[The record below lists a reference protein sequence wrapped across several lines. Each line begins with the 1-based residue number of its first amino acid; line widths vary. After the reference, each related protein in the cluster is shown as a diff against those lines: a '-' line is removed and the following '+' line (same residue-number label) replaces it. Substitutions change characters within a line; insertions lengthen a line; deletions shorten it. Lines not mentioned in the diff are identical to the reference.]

1 MPLTNISIK
10 NFRCFESIEIS
21 LSPGVNFFYG
31 ANGSGKTSI
40 LESVFIFSSGK
51 SFKSSNLVS
60 LINQNNE
67 KFLLKGFDAKKGYIV
82 EVEKTK
88 EKPISIL
95 LNNKKTVTSKLI
107 KEFPCTPIHN
117 NTFSFTNASPDFR
130 RKLLDRSIFIAE
142 DNFSSNWFSY
152 YRALKQRNS
161 VLKNNRISAIYAWNE
176 MLVEEGIKLDN
187 YRKDFFDKTLKEF
200 HTLLEILKPY
210 NVFDFFDVI
219 NISFFQGWDN
229 EKSLLK
235 ILEENKQTDI
245 RRKTTTSGPHKS
257 DIKFLIKDIDAK
269 QILSRG
275 EQKFFSILWSCAQ
288 HEVLKKHYRIDAT
301 LIIDDIRSELDDRV
315 FNLFKK
321 LLEHNENQV
330 IFSCI
335 DDCFSSKISSN
346 FKDFKKFHVEQLR

>member
-1 MPLTNISIK
+1 M
-10 NFRCFESIEIS
+10 
-21 LSPGVNFFYG
+21 
-31 ANGSGKTSI
+31 
-40 LESVFIFSSGK
+40 
-51 SFKSSNLVS
+51 
-60 LINQNNE
+60 
-67 KFLLKGFDAKKGYIV
+67 
-82 EVEKTK
+82 
-88 EKPISIL
+88 
-95 LNNKKTVTSKLI
+95 
-107 KEFPCTPIHN
+107 
-117 NTFSFTNASPDFR
+117 
-130 RKLLDRSIFIAE
+130 
-142 DNFSSNWFSY
+142 
-152 YRALKQRNS
+152 
-161 VLKNNRISAIYAWNE
+161 LKNYRISDIYAWNE
-176 MLVEEGIKLDN
+176 MLVEEGTKLDN

-229 EKSLLK
+229 EKALLE

-321 LLEHNENQV
+321 LLEHNKNQV